1 MSDSNFGWESLRP
14 FLYSDAWSVVDALW
28 IFAGFVPHH
37 DTLVSVAT
45 GESIPEHSAK
55 RKIGEAY
62 ANRQILK
69 DIWVNSTHP
78 FDETICR
85 SYNYANLDDCKYDKY
100 YCLFWALRIP
110 LIQLDWLEWAYEKN
124 YLNKVGVNRIEKL
137 LHHNVVQLEIDA
149 KPTEES
155 KGYENLLRLT
165 GVLREMLADP
175 KVIQQLIKDP
185 ETFKKTGDLANYI
198 GGAYGKEEHF
208 INKGLSAKISG
219 DRFADAKKILKS
231 DRQ

>member
-1 MSDSNFGWESLRP
+1 MSDSNFGWQSLRP

-45 GESIPEHSAK
+45 GESIPEYSAK

-100 YCLFWALRIP
+100 YCLFWASRIP
-110 LIQLDWLEWAYEKN
+110 LIKLDWLEWAYEKN
-124 YLNKVGVNRIEKL
+124 HLRKVGVNRIEKL
-137 LHHNVVQLEIDA
+137 LNHNVVQLKPDA
-149 KPTEES
+149 KPAEKP
-155 KGYENLLRLT
+155 KGYENLLRLI

-175 KVIQQLIKDP
+175 KVIQQLVKDP
-185 ETFKKTGDLANYI
+185 ESFQKTSTLAYYI
-198 GGAYGKEEHF
+198 GHEYGSQEWF
-208 INKGLSAKISG
+208 NNKGLSKKTCN
-219 DRFADAKKILKS
+219 DRFAEAKNILNN
-231 DRQ
+231 DRL